1 MNSHYLDF
9 LKSFKKFIASHFP
22 EIEHYQFNY
31 GDKAFLN
38 YKLYQEHVKEYPMC
52 MINLTDI
59 SVDDNKAFFRYIG
72 GAHSDELV
80 EVLANNHN
88 LQETILC
95 DFKWV
100 TMQVQLKINLASLAD
115 LLDYHNHFISAF
127 PKDFMFYA
135 YRYNSFINI
144 NKYMTNWEP
153 SHDMDGVHYRSA
165 DQATEGF
172 AWFGLEPLFK
182 VTSTTK
188 TKNVEDEISLDIGL
202 EIRLRV
208 PNVIGNQTIDN
219 RIINGIQIVEN
230 LQTETTPILID
241 MNNDVFSDRQQKF
254 KQANILAES
263 NFNIENNTC
272 EVPISLRDQIIN
284 KACAI
289 YIVDDSTSNAPNIL
303 WEEITLVE
311 DTMLND
317 DLDTFIFP
325 LKDNLTNFK
334 FGPLSITELLIF
346 D

>member
-1 MNSHYLDF
+1 MNGHYLDF

-22 EIEHYQFNY
+22 EIEHWQFNY

-80 EVLANNHN
+80 EVLANNHD

-115 LLDYHNHFISAF
+115 LLDYHNHVISAF

-153 SHDMDGVHYRSA
+153 SHDMNGVHYRST
-165 DQATEGF
+165 DQVTEGF

-241 MNNDVFSDRQQKF
+241 MDNDVFSDRQQKF

-289 YIVDDSTSNAPNIL
+289 YIVDDSTSNTPNIL

-325 LKDNLTNFK
+325 LKDKLANFK